1 MRSTLGYRDRLLL
14 WLFVPALLLCVGLS
28 VASIP
33 RAGNV
38 PFYVD
43 RSAVDAE
50 RVDQEFDSPR
60 DGDFL
65 RVRSFFSGGE
75 ERLPLRPGDR
85 LLSVEGETLAGA
97 SPAALRRTLL
107 LRHAALGRPLAV
119 EIGRGP
125 DVLKV
130 RLDLGVGP
138 EYSALLLIAIV
149 YALAAI
155 VLILRAPES
164 PSARALFRAF
174 AVTPFVYGAYF
185 SVLFPWGSAAVTAIA
200 HGVYWPL
207 LTLAFLQFPDERA
220 APGRQPWWPWLL
232 SFFGVL
238 SFASDTGLLIDAE
251 LAGTVF
257 ELGSLLWIAGLVV
270 IISRN
275 YRACGALGRR
285 QLKWVVFGVYAGAL
299 TFSFAVLVQDANP
312 ASPTLM
318 WTLLIVASSIHF
330 PLTIAISILRFD
342 LFDIDRLI
350 GATAASNVLA
360 VVLIGGGLLIVPRVA
375 DLLSSTLSVALA
387 VGQVGLSMGLAAVS
401 VPCYRRFRPA
411 VDRLFFPERSAVL
424 EGMGRLLAE
433 LSASRTP
440 GDLWQR
446 TGEEL
451 DEMLQAS
458 TTAIYARAGES
469 FVPVFVRGRGV
480 VPAVQA
486 DGDLARVLTHARG
499 ALLVNQALMSRIG
512 MIGKATLGSLDA
524 RALVPIRRHDSLEAF
539 VALGE
544 KRSGDILTSTDLT
557 LLSTLADSL
566 SIHLLR
572 FQEEE
577 LLERARAMQGTLRR
591 YVPGV
596 VADQIAAGGELES
609 SEREV
614 TVLFVDIR
622 GYTAFSDGRDAS
634 DIFSTINEYT
644 GAVSRTVVKHG
655 GAIVE
660 FNGDGMMVVF
670 GAPRALPDK
679 EACGVRAALELVE
692 EIPKLSTGE
701 DRLMVGVG
709 VATGMAFVGNIRAV
723 DRDIWSAIGN
733 TTNLAARLQSLT
745 RDLDASVVLDEPTWH
760 GASEE
765 AASFTRRERVEIR
778 GRRKRELIFTYSG
791 GPSRS

>member
-1 MRSTLGYRDRLLL
+1 MASTLGYRDRLLL

-33 RAGNV
+33 RAANV

-43 RSAVDAE
+43 RGAVVAE
-50 RVDQEFDSPR
+50 QLNQEFDSTR

-107 LRHAALGRPLAV
+107 LRHAALGRPLTV
-119 EIGRGP
+119 QIGRGP
-125 DVLKV
+125 AVLEV
-130 RLDLGVGP
+130 RLDLSVGP
-138 EYSALLLIAIV
+138 EYSALLLIAVV
-149 YALAAI
+149 YAFAAI

-164 PSARALFRAF
+164 RSARALFRAF

-185 SVLFPWGSAAVTAIA
+185 SSLFPWASAAVTAIA
-200 HGVYWPL
+200 DGVYRPL
-207 LTLAFLQFPDERA
+207 LTLAFLQFPEERA

-238 SFASDTGLLIDAE
+238 SFASETGLLIDAE
-251 LAGTVF
+251 LAETVSMPA
-257 ELGSLLWIAGLVV
+257 SLLWIAGLVV
-270 IISRN
+270 IMSRN
-275 YRACGALGRR
+275 YRVCGPLGRR
-285 QLKWVVFGVYAGAL
+285 QLKWIVFGVYVGAL
-299 TFSFAVLVQDANP
+299 VFAFAVLFLEANP
-312 ASPTLM
+312 ARPTLI

-330 PLTIAISILRFD
+330 PITVAISILRFD

-360 VVLIGGGLLIVPRVA
+360 VVLIGGGLVTVPRLA
-375 DLLSSTLSVALA
+375 ELLSSTLTVAPA
-387 VGQVGLSMGLAAVS
+387 VSQVGLSLGLAALI
-401 VPCYRRFRPA
+401 VPCYQRFRPA
-411 VDRLFFPERSAVL
+411 VDRMFFPERSAVL
-424 EGMGRLLAE
+424 EGMGRLLTE
-433 LSASRTP
+433 LSATRTP

-451 DEMLQAS
+451 DEMLQPS

-480 VPAVQA
+480 APAVHA
-486 DGDLARVLTHARG
+486 DGDLTRVLTHSGG
-499 ALLVNQALMSRIG
+499 ALLVNQKLMPRIG
-512 MIGKATLGSLDA
+512 MVGEATLSSFDA
-524 RALVPIRRHDSLEAF
+524 RALVPIKRHDSLEAF

-544 KRSGDILTSTDLT
+544 KRSGDILTPTDLT
-557 LLSTLADSL
+557 LLSTLAGSL

-634 DIFSTINEYT
+634 DIFSTINQYT

-670 GAPRALPDK
+670 GAPLALPDK

-692 EIPKLSTGE
+692 EIPKLSTGA
-701 DRLMVGVG
+701 DSLMVGVG
-709 VATGMAFVGNIRAV
+709 VGDHAADESIPRARGNVHHQLQHEGGQRRRLVAGRAPVAAGRGCPGDRDQATG
-723 DRDIWSAIGN
+723 
-733 TTNLAARLQSLT
+733 
-745 RDLDASVVLDEPTWH
+745 
-760 GASEE
+760 
-765 AASFTRRERVEIR
+765 
-778 GRRKRELIFTYSG
+778 
-791 GPSRS
+791 